1 MDIQEEVKNVEQQLV
16 DLIVKHLEANKIEV
30 DRAQKLAADFL
41 GVLPVKDQK
50 DLLFKLQELSQNY
63 EEAKE
68 VYVSELSR
76 INEQNREIA
85 LSQMR
90 DHIKVGN
97 IEQAITVAKKMTNSQ
112 N

>member
-1 MDIQEEVKNVEQQLV
+1 MDIQEEVKNVEQHLV
-16 DLIVKHLEANKIEV
+16 DLIVKHLESNKIEV
-30 DRAQKLAADFL
+30 YRAQKLAAAFL
-41 GVLPVKDQK
+41 GVLPVKDQR
-50 DLLFKLQELSQNY
+50 DLLVKLQELSQNY

-76 INEQNREIA
+76 INEQNRDIA

-97 IEQAITVAKKMTNSQ
+97 IEQAITLAKTMMSNH

>member
-16 DLIVKHLEANKIEV
+16 NLIVKHLEANKIEV
-30 DRAQKLAADFL
+30 DEAQKLAADFL
-41 GVLPVKDQK
+41 GVLPVTDQK
-50 DLLFKLQELSQNY
+50 DLLAKLRGLSQNY

-76 INEQNREIA
+76 INEQNRHIA
-85 LSQMR
+85 LLEMR
-90 DHIKVGN
+90 NHIKLGN
-97 IEQAITVAKKMTNSQ
+97 IEQAITVAKTMTSNQ